1 MTAFGLRIQQSGGR
15 EKLAK
20 IPKLRVS
27 FCGSDAHKEA
37 LRNPFGGTAFGAMH
51 PHVILNNRLVKAAD
65 ARLPAVS
72 ASAMYGRGVYTTV
85 AVHRGRAFLWDAH
98 WSRLLAHAER
108 AGVEC
113 DFGDN
118 ETALAL
124 ARLIEANKIER
135 GRARVHL
142 LARAVRDRWKFVGG
156 DGRASDLLMLTADAL
171 AHADTLALTVSP
183 YRVNTCSPLVGV
195 KCVSRL
201 EHVLA
206 WEEARG
212 RDFDEAVVLNER
224 GEIAG
229 ATHANLFFIKHG
241 TAHTPALATGALAGT
256 TRARIIEL
264 AEELAVP
271 VVEGAYSLHDLGEAD
286 EIFLTSSALG
296 VEIVTDFDFHRYT
309 VPAGSVVLRLG
320 EAFRQ
325 STLSDEV
332 VEERG
337 ARELKD

>member
-1 MTAFGLRIQQSGGR
+1 
-15 EKLAK
+15 
-20 IPKLRVS
+20 
-27 FCGSDAHKEA
+27 
-37 LRNPFGGTAFGAMH
+37 MH
-51 PHVILNNRLVKAAD
+51 PHVSLNNRLLKASD
-65 ARLPAVS
+65 ARLSAVT
-72 ASAMYGRGVYTTV
+72 AATMYGRGVYTTV
-85 AVHRGRAFLWDAH
+85 AIYKGRPFLWDAH
-98 WSRLLAHAER
+98 WTRLLAHAER
-108 AGVEC
+108 ASVEC

-142 LARAVRDRWKFVGG
+142 LARTVRGRWKFDL
-156 DGRASDLLMLTADAL
+156 DGRASDLLILTADAS

-195 KCVSRL
+195 KTVSRL

-206 WEEARG
+206 WEEARD

-229 ATHANLFFIKHG
+229 TTNANLFYVKHG
-241 TAHTPALATGALAGT
+241 TAHTPALQTGALAGT
-256 TRARIIEL
+256 TRARVIEL

-271 VVEGAYSLHDLGEAD
+271 LVEGAYSLHDLGEAD

-296 VEIVTDFDFHRYT
+296 VEPVTAFDFHRYT
-309 VPAGSVVLRLG
+309 IPAGSVVLRLH

-325 STLSDEV
+325 LTLSLDEDSTASGS
-332 VEERG
+332 ER
-337 ARELKD
+337 E